1 MINGKSIVTSPSS
14 PKKTPQ
20 QITNELLLALS
31 TAKRYEESTC
41 GKRIINAINRYLRL
55 THDTDRKSGERFANT
70 ATDALSCL
78 ESVYQEAKVDPGAP
92 QSIDGI
98 IGRETHYAESEHE
111 IHREI
116 ASDLKREY
124 AARQVSTECMKE
136 IEKTPAYRLTSYV
149 ISLENQ
155 VTQAGK

>member
-31 TAKRYEESTC
+31 TAKRYEDSTY

-70 ATDALSCL
+70 VMDALKAL
-78 ESVYQEAKVDPGAP
+78 EIIYQGNDANAASA
-92 QSIDGI
+92 SIDAVVGHAVHLAEQKHAEY
-98 IGRETHYAESEHE
+98 REL
-111 IHREI
+111 
-116 ASDLKREY
+116 ASDLKRDY
-124 AARQVSTECMKE
+124 PARQVSTKCMNE
-136 IEKTPAYRLTSYV
+136 IEDTPAYRLTSYV

>member
-1 MINGKSIVTSPSS
+1 MKNGNPFTIGGNVPQKA
-14 PKKTPQ
+14 PQ

-31 TAKRYEESTC
+31 TAKRYEESTY
-41 GKRIINAINRYLRL
+41 GKRIINAINRYLLL

-78 ESVYQEAKVDPGAP
+78 ESVYQEARVNPESP

-98 IGRETHYAESEHE
+98 IGRETHYAESEHA

-124 AARQVSTECMKE
+124 PARQISTECMKE